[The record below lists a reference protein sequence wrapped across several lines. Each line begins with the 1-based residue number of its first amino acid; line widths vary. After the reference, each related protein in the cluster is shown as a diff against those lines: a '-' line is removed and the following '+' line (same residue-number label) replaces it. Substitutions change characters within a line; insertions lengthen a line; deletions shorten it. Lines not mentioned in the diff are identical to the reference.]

1 MRLAVMITPRQLLLA
16 LAASACVG
24 CATTDQ
30 PAAPG
35 LQVFK
40 DEYDG
45 STIARQQPVISGGV
59 AGDWNALGFEWRS
72 KFPNRVVLNAGTRGV
87 VKITE
92 VGLEIDGE
100 EASVKIA
107 SELTDY
113 GAPSAAERWSMR
125 RFEISWVDFERMAAA
140 RTVRMKIVGAN
151 EILVTSFGSA
161 HAEAPINDSLSSFFV
176 TVRKLR
182 GEEPR

>member
-1 MRLAVMITPRQLLLA
+1 MAPVMISAKQTLLA
-16 LAASACVG
+16 LAAVACVG

-40 DEYDG
+40 DDYDG
-45 STIARQQPVISGGV
+45 ATIARQQPVISGGV

-72 KFPNRVVLNAGTRGV
+72 KFPNKVMLNAGTRGV

-100 EASVKIA
+100 EAGVKLA
-107 SELTDY
+107 SEVTDY
-113 GAPSAAERWSMR
+113 GVPSAAERWSMR
-125 RFEISWVDFERMAAA
+125 RFEMSWVDFERMAAA
-140 RTVRMKIVGAN
+140 RTVRMKIIGAN

-161 HAEAPINDSLSSFFV
+161 QPGAPINDALSSFFL

-182 GEEPR
+182 GEETR